1 MPSPIDDIL
10 DIMDN
15 LDRSTD
21 PRWSYKDHQKIWQ
34 PIAEAK
40 AEEVHKQPIAT
51 PTASVPIE
59 EKPEPPAQ
67 VQKPQSFGIGEV
79 QAQNKF
85 MKNLVKNVHKPI
97 KPSQAK
103 FSSTKVN
110 SVIQELLKKK
120 NDKILAIGVGGAGS
134 NAVSRLAKKGIQG
147 AITVAAN
154 TDAYHLLNVEADLKL
169 ILGADLTE
177 GLGAGS
183 DPIIGKAAA
192 EESEEDIREL
202 VRDADLVFVQAGLG
216 GGTGTGAAPVIA
228 EIARSE
234 GALVVG
240 VCTLP
245 FEMEGEE
252 RVTNAIDGLKELY
265 STCDTVIVIPNQKLL
280 LIDQTLPLDTA
291 FKVADEILI
300 RAVQGI
306 VNLVRTAAY
315 VNVDFADIR
324 QVLKAGGSSV
334 IGVGEGEGPTRV
346 EDALRESL
354 AYSLLD
360 IQIMDAKAAL
370 IHIAGGD
377 TLSLEE
383 IQRCVKT
390 VTNELGRGAK
400 VIWGSHIDPSL
411 GPKVELTIILSGV
424 ESPYTSEMPEK
435 TIPEDYTEDIS
446 LQSPQIKTIWDI

>member
-15 LDRSTD
+15 LDKPVD
-21 PRWSYKDHQKIWQ
+21 PRWPYSPKKEEKREEKVWQ
-34 PIAEAK
+34 PVAASAPENPEEPK
-40 AEEVHKQPIAT
+40 AV
-51 PTASVPIE
+51 
-59 EKPEPPAQ
+59 
-67 VQKPQSFGIGEV
+67 PQSFGIGEV
-79 QAQNKF
+79 QPKNKF
-85 MKNLVKNVHKPI
+85 MTNLVKNAHKPV
-97 KPSQAK
+97 KPTVSK
-103 FSSTKVN
+103 FSSSKMN
-110 SVIQELLKKK
+110 SFIQELLKKK
-120 NDKILAIGVGGAGS
+120 QDKILAIGVGGAGS

-154 TDAYHLLNVEADLKL
+154 TDAYHLLNTEADMKL
-169 ILGADLTE
+169 ILGSELTE

-183 DPIIGKAAA
+183 DPIIGRAAA
-192 EESEEDIREL
+192 EESTEDIREL
-202 VRDADLVFVQAGLG
+202 VKGADLVFVQAGLG

-228 EIARSE
+228 DIARSE

-245 FEMEGEE
+245 FEMEGED
-252 RVTNAIDGLKELY
+252 RVNNALDGLKELY

-280 LIDQTLPLDTA
+280 LIDDSLPLDTA

-334 IGVGEGEGPTRV
+334 IGVGEGEGPTRI

-383 IQRCVKT
+383 IQRCVRT
-390 VTNELGRGAK
+390 VTNELGRGSK

-424 ESPYTSEMPEK
+424 DSPYTA
-435 TIPEDYTEDIS
+435 TIPKEDTVTDWDNDFES
-446 LQSPQIKTIWDI
+446 APPQIKTIWDI